1 MVADAALD
9 AFSGGKVADA
19 LLLATAP
26 KPPTPPPPEEGEGKE
41 AENADKAPKEG
52 TA

>member
-19 LLLATAP
+19 LILATAP
-26 KPPTPPPPEEGEGKE
+26 KPPTPPPTEEKEEAEGKK
-41 AENADKAPKEG
+41 AEDAE
-52 TA
+52 